1 LLSLTLRDF
10 DNFAAFLLENHA
22 PASSNMYL
30 RAAKSAMSTAVRWKL
45 LPSNP
50 FTGGK
55 NIRIP
60 QTLPAYFTKPELE
73 KLLSLIRQNWLKELV
88 IFSVNTGLRQGE
100 VLNLTWDNV
109 DLSRRLIHVELAKGG
124 KRRTVPMN
132 DVVAAMLQTKASRGP
147 VGPVFTLRGKP
158 IEKFS
163 LSHAFKSYV
172 RDAKLP
178 DNLRWHSLRH
188 THATYL
194 VQAGV
199 PIFSVAKLLGHSDV
213 KVTERHYAALSPEN
227 LHDDVNRVLV
237 GTN

>member
-1 LLSLTLRDF
+1 
-10 DNFAAFLLENHA
+10 
-22 PASSNMYL
+22 M
-30 RAAKSAMSTAVRWKL
+30 
-45 LPSNP
+45 
-50 FTGGK
+50 
-55 NIRIP
+55 
-60 QTLPAYFTKPELE
+60 
-73 KLLSLIRQNWLKELV
+73 

-132 DVVAAMLQTKASRGP
+132 DVVAALLQTKASRGA

-158 IEKFS
+158 VEKFT
-163 LSHAFKSYV
+163 LSHMFKAYV